1 MASICE
7 LLIHRGFT
15 SAVIVSVMVEEK
27 RKPAAGEKQGRKPW
41 TLREFGGKTLWDW
54 LNLLIVPLGVA
65 FFAGLFTIAQAIYQ
79 QSAEERLQQTIV
91 DFTSKTQRNIE
102 DQRAQDATLQA
113 YLDAM
118 ETLIVEHHLRN
129 SKADSEVRTLAQART
144 TTTVE
149 RLDGYRKGQVLQF
162 LAEAKL
168 IERADERNAVISLRE
183 VDLGEVDARSIDLS
197 GADLSGADLSG
208 ADLSGA
214 DLRGAYLRGAVL
226 RDAVLSNAY
235 LKDATI
241 TEEQLEQAESLK
253 GATMPNGQKYED
265 WLKSKDQEEN

>member
-1 MASICE
+1 
-7 LLIHRGFT
+7 LRGEGT
-15 SAVIVSVMVEEK
+15 SRDQIEWVMVEQMGK
-27 RKPAAGEKQGRKPW
+27 QAAGEKQARKPW

-91 DFTSKTQRNIE
+91 DFTSRTQRNLE
-102 DQRAQDATLQA
+102 EQRAQDATLQA

-118 ETLIVEHHLRN
+118 DALILEHHLRN

-144 TTTVE
+144 ITTVE
-149 RLDGYRKGQVLQF
+149 RLDARRKGQVLQF

-168 IERADERNAVISLRE
+168 IERADERSAVISLRE
-183 VDLGEVDARSIDLS
+183 VDLGGVDATGIDLS
-197 GADLSGADLSG
+197 GADLSGAV
-208 ADLSGA
+208 
-214 DLRGAYLRGAVL
+214 LRGAVLRGAVL

-235 LKDATI
+235 LMDATV
-241 TEEQLEQAESLK
+241 TEEQLEQAHSLK

-265 WLKSKDQEEN
+265 WLKSKGR

>member
-1 MASICE
+1 M
-7 LLIHRGFT
+7 LQTLRGEGT
-15 SAVIVSVMVEEK
+15 SRDQIVSVMVEQMGK
-27 RKPAAGEKQGRKPW
+27 QAAGEKQGRKPW

-91 DFTSKTQRNIE
+91 DVTSRTQRNLE
-102 DQRAQDATLQA
+102 EQRAQDATLQA

-118 ETLIVEHHLRN
+118 DTIILEHHLRN

-149 RLDGYRKGQVLQF
+149 RLDGHRTGQILQF

-168 IERADERNAVISLRE
+168 IQRADERSAVISLRE
-183 VDLGEVDARSIDLS
+183 VDLAGVYAPDIDLS
-197 GADLSGADLSG
+197 AV
-208 ADLSGA
+208 DLSGA
-214 DLRGAYLRGAVL
+214 DLRGADLRGAVL

-235 LKDATI
+235 LMDATV
-241 TEEQLEQAESLK
+241 TEEQLEQAHSLK

-265 WLKSKDQEEN
+265 WIKDKKAQGKDEKNE